1 MMIRIEN
8 KGFTLIELVT
18 VIAVLSILGLFTF
31 SFIDNAIKT
40 YRLVKEQSPLYADG
54 TYIMERITRELSD
67 ATVISTTDIAQ
78 YPLWSSK
85 LTFTTA
91 AHPPPPLTAVRPA
104 TQVTYELD
112 KTNNNLFR
120 NSTIIGKNITEFNV
134 TRSGTQYDSTITVEL
149 KLNSPVA
156 GLSITPFV
164 LRTTVLPNNYQGAS
178 YGETGR
184 SFEGN
189 YYETIQ

>member
-40 YRLVKEQSPLYADG
+40 YRLVKEQNPLYADG

-78 YPLWSSK
+78 YPSWSSK

-149 KLNSPVA
+149 KLNSPVV
-156 GLSITPFV
+156 GLSIPPFV